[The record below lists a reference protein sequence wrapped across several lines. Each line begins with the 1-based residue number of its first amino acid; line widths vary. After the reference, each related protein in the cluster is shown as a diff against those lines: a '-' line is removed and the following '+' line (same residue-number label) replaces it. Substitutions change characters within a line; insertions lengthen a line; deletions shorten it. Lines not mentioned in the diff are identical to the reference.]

1 MNPLL
6 GEDVNLNDLLS
17 YYFERSENETKNM
30 VRVKRF
36 YTDEVSFNEFMGKII
51 SKDEERFKRLMDK
64 DLLPNPWKIFYVLL
78 DIVLEEGEM
87 VKSYDTLTRMFPSK
101 TMVYMGWTF
110 SWVHGENTL
119 ISIFNTENEL
129 VYRF

>member
-6 GEDVNLNDLLS
+6 GEEINLDNLLS
-17 YYFERSENETKNM
+17 YYFERAEKETKNM

-36 YTDEVSFNEFMGKII
+36 YTDEDSFNEFMNKII
-51 SKDEERFKRLMDK
+51 TKDIERFERLMNE
-64 DLLPNPWKIFYVLL
+64 DLMPNPWRIFYVLL
-78 DIVLEEGEM
+78 DIVLEEGKV
-87 VKSYDTLTRMFPSK
+87 VKPFDTLTRMIPSK
-101 TMVYMGWTF
+101 TIKYMGWTF

-119 ISIFNTENEL
+119 ISVFNTKNEL

>member
-17 YYFERSENETKNM
+17 YYFERADKETTNM

-36 YTDEVSFNEFMGKII
+36 YTDEDSFNEFMDKII
-51 SKDEERFKRLMDK
+51 TKDEERFKRLMDK
-64 DLLPNPWKIFYVLL
+64 DLIPNPWRIFYVLL
-78 DIVLEEGEM
+78 DVVLEEGRA
-87 VKSYDTLTRMFPSK
+87 VKSFDCLTRMFPSK
-101 TMVYMGWTF
+101 TMEYMGWTF

>member
-6 GEDVNLNDLLS
+6 GEDINLRDLLS
-17 YYFERSENETKNM
+17 YYYVRAEKETINM

-36 YTDEVSFNEFMGKII
+36 YTDEDSFNVFMGKII
-51 SKDEERFKRLMDK
+51 TKDEDRFKRLMDK
-64 DLLPNPWKIFYVLL
+64 DMIPNPWKLFYVLL
-78 DIVLEEGEM
+78 DIVLEEGK
-87 VKSYDTLTRMFPSK
+87 VVPPFDTLTRAFPSK
-101 TMVYMGWTF
+101 TMKYMGWTF

-119 ISIFNTENEL
+119 ISVFNTENEL